1 MIPMLNQ
8 LISLK
13 MKMEQNQFKAFD
25 QVLVRDANNECWRA
39 GIYSHYKSDDE
50 FPYKCIG
57 VDYSQCIPYNENT
70 QHLVG
75 TNQPYS
81 PPQPKE
87 YYVSWGPDSEMEQTE
102 FTAEQFE
109 RFIKTAVI
117 NNKDIS
123 NFMVK
128 RIKR

>member
-1 MIPMLNQ
+1 
-8 LISLK
+8 

-25 QVLVRDANNECWRA
+25 KVLVKDCNDDNWKC
-39 GIYSHYKSDDE
+39 GIFSHYNSE
-50 FPYKCIG
+50 SSTFPYVCVG
-57 VDYSQCIPYNENT
+57 SQYSYCIPYNENT